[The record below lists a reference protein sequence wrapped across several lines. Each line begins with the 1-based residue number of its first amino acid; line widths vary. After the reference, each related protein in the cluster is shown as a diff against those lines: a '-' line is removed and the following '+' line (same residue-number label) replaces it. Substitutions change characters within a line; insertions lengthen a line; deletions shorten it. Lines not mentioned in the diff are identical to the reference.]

1 VSKVGIAVL
10 ASGRGT
16 NFEALVR
23 ATRHADT
30 NGEVRLLVANVPD
43 APVLKKAEAEHVPAV
58 LIPHREY
65 KTRAAFEQALVAE
78 LNHHGIELV
87 CLAGF
92 MRILSPVFV
101 TAFENR
107 IMNIHPSLLPAF
119 AGLQG
124 MQVHEA
130 VMTAGVKVTGCTVHF
145 VNTDVDAGPI
155 IVQRAIAVR
164 DVDTPDSL
172 ALRVLVE
179 EHLAYAEAVK
189 LFCGGRLKVEGRRVR
204 VQGDDERSTV
214 GQGPL
219 RPTTNEGATNA

>member
-1 VSKVGIAVL
+1 
-10 ASGRGT
+10 
-16 NFEALVR
+16 
-23 ATRHADT
+23 
-30 NGEVRLLVANVPD
+30 
-43 APVLKKAEAEHVPAV
+43 VLKRAEVEHVHAAI
-58 LIPHREY
+58 IPHRQF
-65 KTRAAFEQALVAE
+65 KTRAAFEQALIAE
-78 LNHHGIELV
+78 LNHHNINLV

-101 TAFENR
+101 TAFENH

-130 VMTAGVKVTGCTVHF
+130 VMAAGVKVTGCTVHF

-155 IVQRAIAVR
+155 VVQRAIAVR
-164 DVDTPDSL
+164 DVDTPESL

-189 LFCGGRLKVEGRRVR
+189 LFCTGRLRIEGKRVR
-204 VQGDDERSTV
+204 IIESDGRT
-214 GQGPL
+214 PL
-219 RPTTNEGATNA
+219 SGGTTGV

>member
-1 VSKVGIAVL
+1 VNKVSIAVL

-16 NFEALVR
+16 NFEALVH
-23 ATRHADT
+23 AARHADS
-30 NGEVRLLVANVPD
+30 NGEVRLLVANIPD
-43 APVLKKAEAEHVPAV
+43 APVLKKAEAEHVPGI
-58 LIPHREY
+58 LIPHRDFRR
-65 KTRAAFEQALVAE
+65 RADFEQALIAE
-78 LNHHGIELV
+78 LNHHDVGLV

-101 TAFENR
+101 NAFENR

-130 VMTAGVKVTGCTVHF
+130 AIAAGVKISGCTVHF
-145 VNTDVDAGPI
+145 VTPDVDAGPI

-164 DVDTPDSL
+164 DADTPESL

-179 EHLAYAEAVK
+179 EHQAYAEAVK
-189 LFCGGRLKVEGRRVR
+189 LFCSGRLEVEGRRVR
-204 VQGDDERSTV
+204 VLGNDERRTIDE
-214 GQGPL
+214 G
-219 RPTTNEGATNA
+219 TTHA

>member
-1 VSKVGIAVL
+1 MSRVSIAVL

-16 NFEALVR
+16 NFEALVHTAR
-23 ATRHADT
+23 RADT
-30 NGEVRLLVANVPD
+30 NGEVRLLVTNIAD
-43 APVLKKAEAEHVPAV
+43 APVLQRAEVEHVPAAI
-58 LIPHREY
+58 IPHRQFR
-65 KTRAAFEQALVAE
+65 TRAEFERAVIAE
-78 LNHHGIELV
+78 LNHHNINLV

-130 VMTAGVKVTGCTVHF
+130 VIASGVKVSGCTVHF
-145 VNTDVDAGPI
+145 VTTDVDAGPI
-155 IVQRAIAVR
+155 VVQRAIAVR
-164 DVDTPDSL
+164 EADTPESL

-179 EHLAYAEAVK
+179 EHQAYAEALK
-189 LFCGGRLKVEGRRVR
+189 LFCTGRLKVDGRRVG
-204 VQGDDERSTV
+204 VLG
-214 GQGPL
+214 
-219 RPTTNEGATNA
+219 NEDR

>member
-43 APVLKKAEAEHVPAV
+43 APVLKKAEAEHVPAI

-65 KTRAAFEQALVAE
+65 KTRAVFEQALVAE

-101 TAFENR
+101 KAFENR

-130 VMTAGVKVTGCTVHF
+130 ALAAGVKVAGCTVHF
-145 VNTDVDAGPI
+145 VTGDVDAGPI
-155 IVQRAIAVR
+155 ILQRAIAVHE
-164 DVDTPDSL
+164 DDTPPAL

-179 EHLAYAEAVK
+179 EHMAYAEAVR
-189 LFCGGRLKVEGRRVR
+189 LFCGGRLRVEGRRVR
-204 VQGDDERSTV
+204 ILKNEEREAK
-214 GQGPL
+214 
-219 RPTTNEGATNA
+219 NEGTTRG

>member
-1 VSKVGIAVL
+1 MSRVSIAVL
-10 ASGRGT
+10 ASGRGS
-16 NFEALVR
+16 NFEALVH

-30 NGEVRLLVANVPD
+30 NGEVRLLVTNIPD
-43 APVLKKAEAEHVPAV
+43 APVLKRAEVEHVPAAI
-58 LIPHREY
+58 IPHRQF
-65 KTRAAFEQALVAE
+65 KTRAAFEEALIAE
-78 LNHHGIELV
+78 LNRHNINLV

-92 MRILSPVFV
+92 MRILSPIFV
-101 TAFENR
+101 SAFENH

-130 VMTAGVKVTGCTVHF
+130 VMAAGVKVTGCTVHF

-155 IVQRAIAVR
+155 VVQRAIAVR
-164 DVDTPDSL
+164 DVDTPESI

-189 LFCGGRLKVEGRRVR
+189 LFCTGRLRIEGRRVR
-204 VQGDDERSTV
+204 VLDSSGRTDLNR
-214 GQGPL
+214 G
-219 RPTTNEGATNA
+219 TTGV

>member
-1 VSKVGIAVL
+1 MSKVGIAVF

-16 NFEALVR
+16 NFEALVH
-23 ATRHADT
+23 ATRRADT
-30 NGEVRLLVANVPD
+30 NGEIRLLVANIPD
-43 APVLKKAEAEHVPAV
+43 APVLKKAEVEHVPAV
-58 LIPHREY
+58 LIPHHQF

-78 LNHHGIELV
+78 LTNHSVGLV

-101 TAFENR
+101 NAFENR

-130 VMTAGVKVTGCTVHF
+130 VIASGVKVSGCTVHL
-145 VNTDVDAGPI
+145 VTTDVDAGPI

-164 DVDTPDSL
+164 DADTPESL

-179 EHLAYAEAVK
+179 EHQAYAEAVK
-189 LFCGGRLKVEGRRVR
+189 LFCAGRLRIEGKRVR
-204 VQGDDERSTV
+204 VLRGEERETMDE
-214 GQGPL
+214 G
-219 RPTTNEGATNA
+219 TTGG

>member
-1 VSKVGIAVL
+1 VSKVSVAVL

-16 NFEALVR
+16 NFEALVH
-23 ATRHADT
+23 ATRRADT

-58 LIPHREY
+58 LIPHQEF
-65 KTRAAFEQALVAE
+65 KTRAAFEQAVIAE
-78 LNHHGIELV
+78 INSHSINLV

-101 TAFENR
+101 NAFENR

-130 VMTAGVKVTGCTVHF
+130 AITTGVKITGCTVHF

-164 DVDTPDSL
+164 DVDTPESL

-179 EHLAYAEAVK
+179 EHHAYAEAVK
-189 LFCGGRLKVEGRRVR
+189 LFCTGRLRIEARRVR
-204 VQGDDERSTV
+204 VLENDER
-214 GQGPL
+214 
-219 RPTTNEGATNA
+219 TTLNEGMTGA

>member
-1 VSKVGIAVL
+1 VL

-16 NFEALVR
+16 NFEALV
-23 ATRHADT
+23 HAGRRPET
-30 NGEVRLLVANVPD
+30 NGEVRLLITNIAD
-43 APVLKKAEAEHVPAV
+43 APALQRAEAEHVPAAI
-58 LIPHREY
+58 IPHRRF
-65 KTRAAFEQALVAE
+65 KTRAEFEQALIAE
-78 LNHHGIELV
+78 LNQHNINLV

-130 VMTAGVKVTGCTVHF
+130 VIASGAKVSGCTVHF
-145 VNTDVDAGPI
+145 VTTDVDAGPI
-155 IVQRAIAVR
+155 VVQRAIAVR
-164 DVDTPDSL
+164 EADTPESL

-179 EHLAYAEAVK
+179 EHQAYAEAVR
-189 LFCGGRLKVEGRRVR
+189 LFCNGRLRVEGKHVH
-204 VQGDDERSTV
+204 VLEKD
-214 GQGPL
+214 
-219 RPTTNEGATNA
+219 GASLA

>member
-1 VSKVGIAVL
+1 MSKVGIAVL

-16 NFEALVR
+16 NFEALAH
-23 ATRHADT
+23 ATRRADV
-30 NGEVRLLVANVPD
+30 NGEVRLLLANVPD
-43 APVLKKAEAEHVPAV
+43 VPVLKRAEAEHVPAV
-58 LIPHREY
+58 LIPHRQF
-65 KTRAAFEQALVAE
+65 KSRAEFEQALIGE
-78 LNHHGIELV
+78 LRNHNIGLV

-101 TAFENR
+101 NAFENR

-130 VMTAGVKVTGCTVHF
+130 VMAAGVKVTGCTVHF

-155 IVQRAIAVR
+155 IVQRAIAVH
-164 DVDTPDSL
+164 DTDTPESL

-179 EHLAYAEAVK
+179 EHQAYAEAAK
-189 LFCGGRLKVEGRRVR
+189 LFCTGRLKVEGRRVR
-204 VQGDDERSTV
+204 VLEDDGRSTKDEETSGV
-214 GQGPL
+214 
-219 RPTTNEGATNA
+219 